1 MQVSR
6 PATRG
11 AARRSE
17 ILAELVSLFLA
28 EGFLAFSVEDL
39 ALRLQCSKST
49 LYGIAPSKE
58 QLITAVVRAFFR
70 ESTQAIE
77 ARLAGESDPVRR
89 IRAYLEAIAVGLA
102 PASPAFFA
110 DLDMF
115 GPAREIYAQNTAIAA
130 RRVGD
135 LVGAAERSGRTL
147 DAAFIGAVAGIV
159 MQSIQRGDM
168 KAVTSL
174 SDATAYRLLADLIV
188 SGVTGSAG
196 SAVDADDRNGFNV

>member
-6 PATRG
+6 LARG
-11 AARRSE
+11 AARRNE

-77 ARLAGESDPVRR
+77 DRLARESDPARR
-89 IRAYLEAIAVGLA
+89 IRAYLEAIAEGLA
-102 PASPAFFA
+102 PASPAFFT
-110 DLDMF
+110 DLDLF
-115 GPAREIYAQNTAIAA
+115 APAREIYARNTAIAA
-130 RRVGD
+130 RRVGE
-135 LVGAAERSGRTL
+135 LVAAAERPGYAL
-147 DAAFIGAVAGIV
+147 DATFTGAVAGIV

-168 KAVTSL
+168 KAVTAL
-174 SDATAYRLLADLIV
+174 NDATAYRLLADLIV
-188 SGVTGSAG
+188 RSVTGSPDSGANAG
-196 SAVDADDRNGFNV
+196 MTR